1 MTDGMERQRAEGR
14 GQRVEGVGEAGEARG
29 AEEAI
34 QNSKLTHP
42 SSYGKLYGLGIGPGD
57 PELLTLKAHRI
68 LTSVPVIAYPTME
81 SGKVL
86 ARAIVADFIRPEQ
99 IEVPMPLPFSVE
111 RSSQPYY
118 DTAAETI
125 AAHLA
130 AGRDVAVLC
139 EGDPMLYGSFMY
151 IFNRLAGRFE
161 TEVVPGISSTFASA
175 AMLGAPLTYRNDVL
189 SIMPATLDE
198 ATLRDRLAVA
208 DAAIIIKLGRHFAK
222 VRTIL
227 DELGLLSRAL
237 YIERATMPN
246 QQIRPI
252 TGMNPADV
260 PYWALIL
267 IPSQTR
273 PQ

>member
-1 MTDGMERQRAEGR
+1 MNP
-14 GQRVEGVGEAGEARG
+14 VEDKSEIKAG
-29 AEEAI
+29 
-34 QNSKLTHP
+34 N
-42 SSYGKLYGLGIGPGD
+42 LYGLGIGPGD

-99 IEVPMPLPFSVE
+99 IEIPMPLPFSVD

-118 DTAAETI
+118 DIAAEKI
-125 AAHLA
+125 AEHLS

-139 EGDPMLYGSFMY
+139 EGDPMLYGTFMY
-151 IFNRLAGRFE
+151 IFNRLGNRFH
-161 TEVVPGISSTFASA
+161 TEVIPGISSTFASA

-189 SIMPATLDE
+189 SIMPATLD
-198 ATLRDRLAVA
+198 ADILRDRLAVA

-222 VRTIL
+222 VKL
-227 DELGLLSRAL
+227 VLEELGLFSRAL

-246 QQIRPI
+246 QTIKAI
-252 TGMNPADV
+252 ASVNADEV
-260 PYWALIL
+260 PYWAIVM
-267 IPSQTR
+267 IPSKTN

>member
-1 MTDGMERQRAEGR
+1 MTELNVTE
-14 GQRVEGVGEAGEARG
+14 
-29 AEEAI
+29 
-34 QNSKLTHP
+34 NK
-42 SSYGKLYGLGIGPGD
+42 GKLYGLGIGPGD

-99 IEVPMPLPFSVE
+99 IEIPMPLPFSVE

-118 DTAAETI
+118 DIAAENI
-125 AAHLA
+125 AEHLA

-151 IFNRLAGRFE
+151 IFNRLAHRFD
-161 TEVVPGISSTFASA
+161 TEVVPGISSTLASA
-175 AMLGAPLTYRNDVL
+175 AMLGVPLTYRNDVL

-198 ATLRDRLAVA
+198 NTLRDRLAVA
-208 DAAIIIKLGRHFAK
+208 DAAIIIKLGRHYAK
-222 VRTIL
+222 VRSVL
-227 DELGLLSRAL
+227 EELGLFSRAL

-246 QQIRPI
+246 QVIRSI
-252 TGMNPADV
+252 TEVDPAEV

-267 IPSQTR
+267 IPSQTK

>member
-1 MTDGMERQRAEGR
+1 MNPIEIIETQTKG
-14 GQRVEGVGEAGEARG
+14 
-29 AEEAI
+29 
-34 QNSKLTHP
+34 N
-42 SSYGKLYGLGIGPGD
+42 LYGLGIGPGD

-81 SGKVL
+81 NGKAL

-99 IEVPMPLPFSVE
+99 IEIPMPLPFSVE

-118 DTAAETI
+118 DIGAEKI
-125 AAHLA
+125 AEHLE

-151 IFNRLAGRFE
+151 IFNRLSDRFH
-161 TEVVPGISSTFASA
+161 TEVIPGISSTFASA
-175 AMLGAPLTYRNDVL
+175 AMLGVPLTYRNDVL
-189 SIMPATLDE
+189 SIMPATLD
-198 ATLRDRLAVA
+198 ANILRDRLAVA

-222 VRTIL
+222 VKAIL
-227 DELGLLSRAL
+227 EELGLFSRAL

-246 QQIRPI
+246 QTIIPI
-252 TGMNPADV
+252 AAVDPDQV
-260 PYWALIL
+260 PYWAIVM
-267 IPSQTR
+267 IPSQTN

>member
-1 MTDGMERQRAEGR
+1 MNPIEIIIETKTKG
-14 GQRVEGVGEAGEARG
+14 
-29 AEEAI
+29 
-34 QNSKLTHP
+34 N
-42 SSYGKLYGLGIGPGD
+42 LYGLGIGPGD

-81 SGKVL
+81 SGKAL

-99 IEVPMPLPFSVE
+99 IEIPMPLPFSVE

-118 DTAAETI
+118 DIAAEKI
-125 AAHLA
+125 AEHLES
-130 AGRDVAVLC
+130 GRDVAVLC

-151 IFNRLAGRFE
+151 IFNRLSDRFH
-161 TEVVPGISSTFASA
+161 TEVIPGISSTFASA

-189 SIMPATLDE
+189 SIMPATLE
-198 ATLRDRLAVA
+198 ADILRDRLAVA

-222 VRTIL
+222 VKAVL
-227 DELGLLSRAL
+227 EELGLLSRAL

-246 QQIRPI
+246 QTITPI
-252 TGMNPADV
+252 SEVDPNQV
-260 PYWALIL
+260 PYWAIVM
-267 IPSQTR
+267 IPSQTS